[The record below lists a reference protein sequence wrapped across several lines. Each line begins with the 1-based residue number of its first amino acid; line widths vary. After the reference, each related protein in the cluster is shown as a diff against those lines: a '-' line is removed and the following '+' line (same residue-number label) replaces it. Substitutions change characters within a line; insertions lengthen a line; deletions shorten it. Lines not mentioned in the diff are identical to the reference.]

1 LAEEDLEAEEEIEE
15 VIDLVE
21 EIDNTEDHI
30 IEITTEDLNLKT
42 VASIVIKLVTLQ
54 DNVQNQDKIMDL
66 EEEEVE
72 EEDMKEEIMV
82 MIIEEISMNEEE
94 ADQEV

>member
-1 LAEEDLEAEEEIEE
+1 MAEEDLEAEEEIEE

>member
-1 LAEEDLEAEEEIEE
+1 MEEDLEAEEEIEE

-21 EIDNTEDHI
+21 EIDNMEDHI

-54 DNVQNQDKIMDL
+54 DNVQNQDKIVDL

-82 MIIEEISMNEEE
+82 MIIEEISMKEEE

>member
-1 LAEEDLEAEEEIEE
+1 VEEDLEGEEETEE
-15 VIDLVE
+15 VTDLVE

-54 DNVQNQDKIMDL
+54 DNVQNQDKILDL

-82 MIIEEISMNEEE
+82 MIIEEISINEEE